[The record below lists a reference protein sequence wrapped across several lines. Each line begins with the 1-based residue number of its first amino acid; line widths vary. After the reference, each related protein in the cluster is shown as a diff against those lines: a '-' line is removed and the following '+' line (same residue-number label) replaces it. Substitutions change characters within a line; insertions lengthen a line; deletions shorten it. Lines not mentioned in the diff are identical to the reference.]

1 MGSFKGCTR
10 MFKHFRAVSSVL
22 ATYPIATYPDQ
33 KQLLNKRS
41 KLIAKCGHENKLVP
55 FNQLLSII
63 CRFLLK
69 KCVLYLEIFSRENYN
84 LLLIYLKIVLT

>member
-1 MGSFKGCTR
+1 MGSFKGCSR
-10 MFKHFRAVSSVL
+10 MFKHFGALSSVL
-22 ATYPIATYPDQ
+22 ATYPDQ

-84 LLLIYLKIVLT
+84 LLLIYLKIVLTWNVKQ